1 MAQVLVRDIDEQV
14 VERLKARAERNGRS
28 LQVELK
34 MILDQAARL
43 DMIDARRLA
52 ERIRKKL
59 SGRIHGDSVELIRED
74 RER

>member
-1 MAQVLVRDIDEQV
+1 MAQVLVRDLDKAVI
-14 VERLKARAERNGRS
+14 ERLKAHAEQHGRS

-34 MILDQAARL
+34 TILEQAARQ

-59 SGRIHGDSVELIRED
+59 AGRSHSDSVELIRED

>member
-14 VERLKARAERNGRS
+14 VERLKARAERSGRS

>member
-1 MAQVLVRDIDEQV
+1 MAQVLVRDLDKTMI
-14 VERLKARAERNGRS
+14 ERLKARAEQHGRS

-34 MILDQAARL
+34 TILEQAARQ

-59 SGRIHGDSVELIRED
+59 AGRPHSDSVELIRED

>member
-14 VERLKARAERNGRS
+14 VERLKARAERSGRS

-43 DMIDARRLA
+43 DMVDARRLA